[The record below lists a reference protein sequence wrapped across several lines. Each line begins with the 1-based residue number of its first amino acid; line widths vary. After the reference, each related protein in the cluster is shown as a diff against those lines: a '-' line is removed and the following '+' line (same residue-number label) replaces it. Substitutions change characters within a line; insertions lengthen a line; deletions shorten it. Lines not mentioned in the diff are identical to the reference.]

1 MTQFYRTF
9 FVRMNPMNIHQ
20 IIPYIENHTT
30 LYKMLKYC
38 PYEILKQW
46 KSKNSQVVP
55 LSIPK
60 EKYIIA

>member
-1 MTQFYRTF
+1 
-9 FVRMNPMNIHQ
+9 MNIHQ